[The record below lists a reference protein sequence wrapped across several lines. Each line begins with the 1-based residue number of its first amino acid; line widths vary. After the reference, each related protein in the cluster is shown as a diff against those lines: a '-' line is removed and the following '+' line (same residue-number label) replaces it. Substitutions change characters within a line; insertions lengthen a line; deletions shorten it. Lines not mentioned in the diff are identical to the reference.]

1 MNDFTRWID
10 LEGAVNVRDLGG
22 LATVDGGTTRF
33 GRIYRSDNLQGLTGR
48 DVRQLVTALKLRNVV
63 DLRSGPE
70 VRLEGPGP
78 LTKVP
83 EVNIHHHTL
92 FAEGGVYTDV
102 EADTI
107 EADKV
112 LPWTEERLEEDLAEL
127 RVTGF
132 YYGYLRDR
140 PDSVLAALR
149 ALALDEGAA
158 IVHCAAGKD
167 RTGVVCALALEVA
180 GATREAIVADY
191 VATGDRLEGI
201 LARLRSSTT
210 YRADLDTR
218 PADDHR
224 PRSEYIER
232 FLSVLDDRFGGP
244 LEWLASHGWSEGDS
258 RLLRARL
265 RD

>member
-22 LATVDGGTTRF
+22 LATVDGQTTRL

-48 DVRQLVTALKLRNVV
+48 DVQLLVTELKLRNVV

-70 VRLEGPGP
+70 VRLEGAGP
-78 LTKVP
+78 LTEVP
-83 EVNIHHHTL
+83 EVSIHHLTL
-92 FAEGGVYTDV
+92 FPEGGVYTDV

-107 EADKV
+107 EGDRV
-112 LPWTEERLEEDLAEL
+112 LPWTEQVEEDLAEL

-132 YYGYLRDR
+132 YYAYLRDR

-149 ALALDEGAA
+149 TMALDDGAA

-191 VATGDRLEGI
+191 VATADRLEGI
-201 LARLRSSTT
+201 LARLRASAT
-210 YRADLDTR
+210 YRDDLDTR

-224 PRSEYIER
+224 PRPEYIEQ
-232 FLSVLDDRFGGP
+232 FLRVLDERFGGP
-244 LEWLASHGWSEGDS
+244 LEWLASHGWTEADS
-258 RLLRARL
+258 RSLRARL